1 MQSGDNYFR
10 MKEGIQIGWP
20 PVVKL
25 LLKKRGG
32 SLWYSFTGPIAN
44 KYQRQEVENT
54 KKNTNQQEKYQPGIY
69 DTKKILSRHP
79 K

>member
-32 SLWYSFTGPIAN
+32 SLWYSFTGCTTAIIS
-44 KYQRQEVENT
+44 KSKRQFVDCEWYAYYDLIGH
-54 KKNTNQQEKYQPGIY
+54 KN
-69 DTKKILSRHP
+69 D
-79 K
+79 